1 MSHLHSHVCYCGSL
15 VSITDV
21 RCRPSTGRPSGEEQT
36 TAHEVV
42 FPRAGVFVK
51 HVGNQQAVADSN
63 HVLFFNANEPYRV
76 SHPMPGGDDCT
87 SFTFQ
92 TETLIEVLGAYEPM
106 ARDQPGKPF
115 GLTHGLIGPKII
127 IQQQEL
133 RRRLGDAWIDALE
146 IEESALNLLYAVLR
160 DAYRLR
166 TIPPRQHRSDTLQLR
181 QEWVERVKL
190 LMAKRPGANL
200 SLTEIAR
207 AVHCSPFH
215 LARVFQAE
223 VGPSIHQYHL
233 RLRLAL
239 ALERLL
245 DRPASLTELALD
257 LGFASHSHFT
267 ATFQRFFGISPSGF
281 RRATSRS
288 RLREMSK
295 ILKVLPR
302 EMR

>member
-1 MSHLHSHVCYCGSL
+1 MSQLHSHVRYCGSL

-21 RCRPSTGRPSGEEQT
+21 RCRPLPGRPSEEEQT

-42 FPRAGVFVK
+42 FPRAGAFVK

-63 HVLFFNANEPYRV
+63 HVLFFNANEPYRI
-76 SHPMPGGDDCT
+76 SHPVPGGDDCT

-92 TETLIEVLGAYEPM
+92 TETLLEVLGSFEPM
-106 ARDQPGKPF
+106 VRDQPDKPF
-115 GLTHGLIGPKII
+115 RLTHGPVGPKII

-133 RRRLGDAWIDALE
+133 RRRLGDASIDALE
-146 IEESALNLLYAVLR
+146 IEESALDLLHAVVR
-160 DAYRLR
+160 DAYR
-166 TIPPRQHRSDTLQLR
+166 HRVVPSRRHRPDTLQLR

-190 LMAKRPGANL
+190 LMARQPGANL
-200 SLTEIAR
+200 SLSEIAR

-215 LARVFQAE
+215 LARLFHAT
-223 VGPSIHQYHL
+223 VGSSIHQYHL

-257 LGFASHSHFT
+257 LGFTSHSHFT
-267 ATFQRFFGISPSGF
+267 ATFQRFFGSSPSGF
-281 RRATSRS
+281 RRATSGS

-295 ILKVLPR
+295 ILKV
-302 EMR
+302 

>member
-1 MSHLHSHVCYCGSL
+1 MSQLHSHVRYCGSL

-21 RCRPSTGRPSGEEQT
+21 RCRPSTGWPGGEEQAT
-36 TAHEVV
+36 EHEVV

-63 HVLFFNANEPYRV
+63 HVLFFNANEPYRI
-76 SHPMPGGDDCT
+76 SHPVAGGDDCT

-92 TETLIEVLGAYEPM
+92 TETLIEVLGPYEPM
-106 ARDQPGKPF
+106 VRDQPEKPF
-115 GLTHGLIGPKII
+115 RLTHGPVEPKII

-133 RRRLGDAWIDALE
+133 RRRLGDASIGALE
-146 IEESALNLLYAVLR
+146 IEESALDLLYAVVR
-160 DAYRLR
+160 DAYRRRAVPPLR
-166 TIPPRQHRSDTLQLR
+166 RHGSDTLRLR
-181 QEWVERVKL
+181 REWIERVKL
-190 LMAKRPGANL
+190 LIARQPGAHL
-200 SLTEIAR
+200 SLIEIAR

-215 LARVFQAE
+215 LARLFRAS
-223 VGPSIHQYHL
+223 VGSSIHQYHL

-267 ATFQRFFGISPSGF
+267 TAFQLAFGLSPSCF
-281 RRATSRS
+281 RGTTTPRRIQK
-288 RLREMSK
+288 LSK
-295 ILKVLPR
+295 ILKA
-302 EMR
+302 